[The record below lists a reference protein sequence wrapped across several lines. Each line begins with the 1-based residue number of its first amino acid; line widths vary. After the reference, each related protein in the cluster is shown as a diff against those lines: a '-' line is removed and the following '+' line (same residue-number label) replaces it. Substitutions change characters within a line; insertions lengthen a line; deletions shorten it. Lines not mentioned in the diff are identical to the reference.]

1 MVFSLKKIQGVFIS
15 FHRQYCI
22 FPRAHRTRVSFRV
35 HSVYILFNALNPTYL
50 ISSKSKNVT
59 ICCLFQ
65 FLQKKKEK
73 RKKKERKTLFSEVY
87 AITARSFV
95 VCCLCMCNDV
105 TVRHRKTFLNDRE
118 FLNMVSIFYSVL
130 CHFPLDIPYQW
141 RG

>member
-1 MVFSLKKIQGVFIS
+1 MLPFLVSTEKKGK
-15 FHRQYCI
+15 
-22 FPRAHRTRVSFRV
+22 T
-35 HSVYILFNALNPTYL
+35 
-50 ISSKSKNVT
+50 
-59 ICCLFQ
+59 
-65 FLQKKKEK
+65 KKK
-73 RKKKERKTLFSEVY
+73 RKTLFSEVY

-141 RG
+141 RGWDIFFSKRAFRNLNVRHTKSYTILKARNTSNFSIYMKYYNCRLTQKTPINIADR